1 MNFIYPPGATPI
13 DPDEAEGL
21 KPMHITIQS
30 QLDEW
35 EANNILNAENWAFS
49 NKKHPDF
56 LSIPFIC
63 QLHRKMFDETWHWA
77 GKFRKTEK
85 NIGKTL
91 ASYVSTDL
99 KNLLDDIKY
108 QLEQHSYPIDEI
120 AYRFHH
126 RLVSIHPFPNGN
138 GRHARLMTDI
148 LLVQVGQPRF
158 SWGRIQLSDANMVRK
173 QYIDALKCADNLN
186 YKLLAEF
193 VRT

>member
-1 MNFIYPPGATPI
+1 MEFNYPPGATPI

-21 KPMHITIQS
+21 KPLHITIQS
-30 QLDEW
+30 ELDEW
-35 EANNILNAENWAFS
+35 EYNNILNAENWAFS
-49 NKKHPDF
+49 GKKHPDF
-56 LSIPFIC
+56 LSISFIC
-63 QLHRKMFDETWHWA
+63 QLHKKMFDKTWHWA

-85 NIGKTL
+85 NLGKTL
-91 ASYVSTDL
+91 VFHISIDL
-99 KNLLDDIKY
+99 KILLDDIKY
-108 QLEQHSYPIDEI
+108 QLEHHSYPIDEI

-148 LLVQVGQPRF
+148 LLVQTGHSRF
-158 SWGRIQLSDANMVRK
+158 SWGKAQHRAAARVRK
-173 QYIDALKCADNLN
+173 QYIDALKCADKFN